1 MSFLKITKPAERDS
15 MIAEFQKAKRNIQQ
29 NFLNEKLGD
38 IGMQQELVKLYKP
51 IVDSQST
58 ISKEQNALLSTIK
71 ENSAATS
78 TALQA
83 LPASIS
89 TSLKAIQFPHYPS
102 IEAGVDPVES
112 IINLENGEIAA
123 EYWRLRDLD
132 DKLGDKTFGIR
143 SNKKDGIYRIGNA
156 PITIQGN
163 DIEVAGKTYVGT
175 PGLWGLIT
183 LKDPGEYNDNDLS
196 DYTEILWSTKAMQT
210 KNNPNKPISSR
221 GYKYNKIIKPIWEA
235 KKGKAKVGEEQVGE
249 ATIGE
254 GVVVIPQD
262 PNALVKMLSLR
273 IASFQAGNTGVR
285 NEIVGICDELL
296 RQGTMNTEQYK
307 NLMLLI

>member
-1 MSFLKITKPAERDS
+1 MSFLKITDP
-15 MIAEFQKAKRNIQQ
+15 AKRDLIVADFLETKRRIQQ
-29 NFLNEKLGD
+29 NFLSEKLGD
-38 IGMQQELVKLYKP
+38 IGMQQELTKLYKP
-51 IVDSQST
+51 IVDSQSA
-58 ISKEQNALLSTIK
+58 ISKEQNALLSTLN
-71 ENSAATS
+71 ENTAATS
-78 TALQA
+78 NALQA

-89 TSLKAIQFPHYPS
+89 TSLKAIQYPQYPS
-102 IEAGVDPVES
+102 LNASGDPVES
-112 IINLENGEIAA
+112 VRTLEYGQIAGKYWNLRES
-123 EYWRLRDLD
+123 D
-132 DKLGDKTFGIR
+132 DKLADKTFGIR
-143 SNKKDGIYRIGNA
+143 SGKDGIYRIGNA

-163 DIEVAGKTYVGT
+163 DIEVAGKTYKGT

-183 LKDPGEYNDNDLS
+183 LKDPGEHNDNDLS
-196 DYTEILWSTKAMQT
+196 DYTEILWSTKAMET

-262 PNALVKMLSLR
+262 PNALVEMLSLR

-285 NEIVGICDELL
+285 NEIVEICEELK
-296 RQGTMNTEQYK
+296 RQGVIDTDSYK
-307 NLMLLI
+307 NLML